1 MIRRAHLLVAA
12 IAFAALPLRAQQT
25 PSHAKTAAAHAPLA
39 QSAASHGTV
48 TSTTPAPVA
57 PASDARTV
65 TAVSAGTVS
74 PAASPRKAP
83 GLPAEITI
91 QREVYDYAGNGRRDP
106 YKSLMSTSEVRP
118 LLSDLRL
125 TAVAFD
131 PDGDNSVAILRDS
144 FSKAQ
149 YRIRVGQQLG
159 RLRVSGIKQKAVQF
173 TLDEFG
179 FNRTET
185 LHLSSDTTKL
195 RNP

>member
-1 MIRRAHLLVAA
+1 MIGSRTSLRKLKAIIVASALVAS
-12 IAFAALPLRAQQT
+12 PLAAQQST
-25 PSHAKTAAAHAPLA
+25 RTA
-39 QSAASHGTV
+39 SS
-48 TSTTPAPVA
+48 
-57 PASDARTV
+57 TV
-65 TAVSAGTVS
+65 TAISAGTVS
-74 PAASPRKAP
+74 PNAASPNAVAPAAVARKSA

-91 QREVYDYAGNGRRDP
+91 QREVFDYNGSGRRDP
-106 YKSLMSTSEVRP
+106 YKSLMSTSDVRP

-144 FSKAQ
+144 FSKQQ

-159 RLRVSGIKQKAVQF
+159 RLRVSGIKQKSVQF

-179 FNRTET
+179 FNRQET
-185 LHLSSDTTKL
+185 LQLSSDTTKL